1 MAAGDEA
8 RQGQLRQRGVVPVL
22 QGAGDGHRRHQ
33 RRRQDHAAD
42 AQAGKQRLGERADV
56 ERPLVG
62 VQALHAGGGPAGVVE
77 LAVVVVLDDPCLL
90 PLRPFD
96 QRQAALQRQ
105 GHAGRVMVRRGQAQR
120 PRCLRLGEDRLGP
133 QALFVDRDRQALQA
147 CGLEGLARAVV
158 GRVLDEYPLAGVE
171 QHAGA
176 KTQRLLRTGQ
186 HQYPVGRGACA
197 TLQVDVVGD
206 RLAQRFGTLRVAM
219 GQARAP
225 YSLRTWRCRRSQVAR
240 ERCGSPARRERR
252 GAGRAAREPR
262 RQPASPRH
270 AGSVA
275 ARRRPV
281 VERPRRAGRGQPG
294 SRGDHAAAADP
305 TLDEALGMQVRIG
318 RFDGVAGY
326 PQRLR
331 QRREAGNGLPGAS
344 APSRISWRI
353 ARWIRACS
361 GRAWSCGWRRRALT
375 DSSSDCLNK
384 WSALDYLI
392 GGVWQAIRRL

>member
-33 RRRQDHAAD
+33 RRRQDHVAD

-120 PRCLRLGEDRLGP
+120 PRRLRLGEDRLGP

-186 HQYPVGRGACA
+186 HQYPVGRGPCA

-219 GQARAP
+219 GQGARAVFLEDLALQALP
-225 YSLRTWRCRRSQVAR
+225 GRQ
-240 ERCGSPARRERR
+240 GK
-252 GAGRAAREPR
+252 GAGL
-262 RQPASPRH
+262 RH
-270 AGSVA
+270 AGSEGARDELLANPA
-275 ARRRPV
+275 ASLHRLATPAQS
-281 VERPRRAGRGQPG
+281 RRAAAPSWSARAAPAGGQPG

-331 QRREAGNGLPGAS
+331 QRPRG
-344 APSRISWRI
+344 RQRI
-353 ARWIRACS
+353 ARRQRTVEDQLAD
-361 GRAWSCGWRRRALT
+361 RTL
-375 DSSSDCLNK
+375 DSRMQRQGLEL
-384 WSALDYLI
+384 WMEEARLD
-392 GGVWQAIRRL
+392 RLEQ